1 MTAARVARI
10 ALSATLVALLVGG
23 LLIAVKSSPINKTRI
38 TAYFENSNGIYPGDE
53 VRILGVPVGEIET
66 IEPQPQRAKITFWVD
81 GKYQIPADAKAVVIS
96 PTVVS
101 ARFIQLTPVY
111 TTGPALGDDATIP
124 KERTAVPVEWDDLRD
139 QLDKLNRTLAPT
151 HPGGVS
157 TLGAFVTTAADNL
170 RGQGAAIRDSVI
182 KLSQTLSILGDHSGD
197 LFGTLKN
204 LSVLVSALHDS
215 TDLMRELNQNLGAV
229 TALLAN
235 DPNEVGTAVA
245 DLNTA
250 VTDMRG
256 FLVENRDSVG
266 TTFDKLAEITQA
278 LGESSADLKQTLH
291 VAPTGISNF
300 INIYEPANARN
311 NRRTVRHQLQQSAQ
325 LHLRGDSGRLTAGC
339 RTVGEIVRPIPGP
352 DIQEP
357 AVQLPR
363 PARIQRCARSAIP
376 SRRRAGAAQRGHLQ
390 RGLDASGLRSA
401 RHSTAGRTGHRTHR
415 RGSAARRGADRSRC
429 GSARHDGAPRS
440 RVMTGA
446 LRRRAATGLA
456 ALVLTAVGVSGC
468 GWRGLNSLPLPGT
481 EGGGPGS
488 YLIQAQVPDVNN
500 LEPNSRV
507 RVGDVNVGNVTG
519 VERQGWHALVTMRIH
534 GGVELPANATA
545 KMGQT
550 SLLGSQH
557 IELAPPTGEAPQ
569 GRLHDGSLIP
579 LQNGGAYPTTEQALA
594 AISLLLNGGGV
605 GQLQD
610 VVETFSTALR
620 GREHD
625 LRSLIEQLD
634 LFVRYVN
641 DQTDDIID
649 ATDRLNRV
657 VGTFADQKPVVDRA
671 LKTIPDAL
679 AVLRDERDHLSETI
693 DQLGKFS
700 AITADSVNRTKQS
713 LVTEL
718 KDLAPVLRSAANAGP
733 ALTRSLSILATY
745 PWPNETIE
753 NWVRGDY
760 GNLTAVIDLTLSR
773 MDASFLT
780 GTRFEGKLTALEM
793 QWGRT
798 IGQLPSPYTAGN
810 PLVAPYYLD
819 QGR

>member
-1 MTAARVARI
+1 
-10 ALSATLVALLVGG
+10 
-23 LLIAVKSSPINKTRI
+23 
-38 TAYFENSNGIYPGDE
+38 
-53 VRILGVPVGEIET
+53 
-66 IEPQPQRAKITFWVD
+66 
-81 GKYQIPADAKAVVIS
+81 
-96 PTVVS
+96 
-101 ARFIQLTPVY
+101 
-111 TTGPALGDDATIP
+111 
-124 KERTAVPVEWDDLRD
+124 
-139 QLDKLNRTLAPT
+139 
-151 HPGGVS
+151 
-157 TLGAFVTTAADNL
+157 
-170 RGQGAAIRDSVI
+170 
-182 KLSQTLSILGDHSGD
+182 
-197 LFGTLKN
+197 
-204 LSVLVSALHDS
+204 
-215 TDLMRELNQNLGAV
+215 
-229 TALLAN
+229 
-235 DPNEVGTAVA
+235 
-245 DLNTA
+245 
-250 VTDMRG
+250 
-256 FLVENRDSVG
+256 
-266 TTFDKLAEITQA
+266 
-278 LGESSADLKQTLH
+278 
-291 VAPTGISNF
+291 
-300 INIYEPANARN
+300 
-311 NRRTVRHQLQQSAQ
+311 
-325 LHLRGDSGRLTAGC
+325 
-339 RTVGEIVRPIPGP
+339 
-352 DIQEP
+352 
-357 AVQLPR
+357 
-363 PARIQRCARSAIP
+363 
-376 SRRRAGAAQRGHLQ
+376 
-390 RGLDASGLRSA
+390 
-401 RHSTAGRTGHRTHR
+401 
-415 RGSAARRGADRSRC
+415 
-429 GSARHDGAPRS
+429 
-440 RVMTGA
+440 MTGA